1 MTNSKM
7 NLSGTMNNSRKEA
20 NFLSYSMRNNTVGRM
35 RYLKATV
42 ARDHKDLLFP
52 LITITH
58 TDKYAREIHYTI
70 AEDSINLKY
79 TGTTYQSRSQ
89 SDFMK
94 TQSKADQ
101 HMEFK
106 KSIADSQSDRLIP
119 YVQIVMASK
128 DFRTVDYV
136 IKMP

>member
-1 MTNSKM
+1 MTNSNT
-7 NLSGTMNNSRKEA
+7 NLSGILNNSRKEA
-20 NFLSYSMRNNTVGRM
+20 NFLSYYMRNNTVGRM

-42 ARDHKDLLFP
+42 ARDHKGLLYP

-70 AEDSINLKY
+70 ADDGVNPKY

-89 SDFMK
+89 SDYMK

-101 HMEFK
+101 LMELK
-106 KSIADSQSDRLIP
+106 KSIADSHSDRLIP
-119 YVQIVMASK
+119 YVEIITASK